1 MRLFYLFL
9 TADVIALLIAVYFFF
24 EGISDGTVSAAN
36 IGLWLGLLGCL
47 FAVTGS
53 GYALRSRGKITTAN
67 LVLALVGI
75 PTILAG
81 LFVLTVFASH
91 PRWN

>member
-24 EGISDGTVSAAN
+24 EGIGDGSISASN
-36 IGLWLGLLGCL
+36 IGLWLVLLGGL
-47 FAVTGS
+47 FAVTGLGS
-53 GYALRSRGKITTAN
+53 ALRLRGQNTKAN
-67 LVLALVGI
+67 VVLALVGI

-81 LFVLTVFASH
+81 LFVLTVFVSQ